1 MMTGMRSGGVR
12 VHSTAYAGTI
22 SPEHGIETVPSA
34 GPGYV
39 IWIAD
44 KRVETLVVVVV
55 VLWVVGGDEAFIL
68 HRVEVFLDVGIGPS
82 GG

>member
-55 VLWVVGGDEAFIL
+55 WFVGGDEAFIL